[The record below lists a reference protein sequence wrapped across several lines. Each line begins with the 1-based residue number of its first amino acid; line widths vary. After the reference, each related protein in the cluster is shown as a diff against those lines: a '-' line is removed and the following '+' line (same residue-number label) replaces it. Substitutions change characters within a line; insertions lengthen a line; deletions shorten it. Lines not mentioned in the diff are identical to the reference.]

1 MFSCFRDLR
10 STHWRWL
17 AALCVTAL
25 LVTACGGG
33 GDGDS
38 GGDSDDTVA
47 EATSAP
53 TQGEGDGGDEE
64 SSEAGDGG
72 TSGSADAP
80 EAPVASEEGAPE
92 STTAPA
98 APDEE
103 APKSGSEPNYGG
115 SLVFGL
121 DAETTAGWNPITTS
135 AATSGH
141 IVLRQLYDPLVIE
154 GADGEPIP
162 FLLESFSAN
171 DDYTE
176 WTFTLRPEITFHD
189 GSPVNSAALVRHL
202 EELGNATLSRL
213 AIEEAEI
220 QSFEAI
226 DDLAVKVNLGKTF
239 VDFPL
244 GFTSAGGFLGAPA
257 MYDLGIDSARSPIG
271 TGPFMLDEW
280 VEHEVTRLVRNPNY
294 WRTDAEGRQLPYLDA
309 IEFRPFEDDETRF
322 NALRAGDV
330 DAIVDNGGRR
340 VEEYNKDFKAYW
352 QGEQYSATTSVLMNT
367 STPPFDNQEMR
378 RALAQCT
385 DRQTLS
391 AVLWDGQPPATGP
404 FSPGTP
410 GYLEDSG
417 FPAYDPDAGRAVIQ
431 RLGAPSFDIITTVT
445 TLDLLQAELLVQMW
459 GECGLDV
466 GINQMLQTEAVT
478 TAVFGNF
485 SVFVAVNHSGYSL
498 AMERFWWHS
507 GYSPPPPVPAI
518 NFGRIADPRI
528 DAALDEVITTDDEE
542 RQRELA
548 EEVNRAFAESVYN
561 IWLYHSR
568 WLVATQDYVSGIDD
582 LSLPEGR
589 EHPKVFLGRV
599 FLAEAWLDVR

>member
-1 MFSCFRDLR
+1 MLNRSRFLR
-10 STHWRWL
+10 STNWRWL
-17 AALCVTAL
+17 LALFMTAL
-25 LVTACGGG
+25 LASACGGG
-33 GDGDS
+33 DGGDS
-38 GGDSDDTVA
+38 GGVAVEGISPPTAAGDADDSGNGGDSGEAATGDERADDQESDA
-47 EATSAP
+47 ADEASPEPTGAP
-53 TQGEGDGGDEE
+53 T
-64 SSEAGDGG
+64 A
-72 TSGSADAP
+72 T
-80 EAPVASEEGAPE
+80 
-92 STTAPA
+92 
-98 APDEE
+98 DEE
-103 APKSGSEPNYGG
+103 APPSESDEIYGG
-115 SLVFGL
+115 TLVFAL
-121 DAETTAGWNPITTS
+121 ESETTAGWNPITTS

-154 GADGEPIP
+154 GADGEAIP
-162 FLLESFSAN
+162 FLLESFSSN
-171 DDYTE
+171 EDYTE
-176 WTFTLRPEITFHD
+176 WTFTLRPGITFHD
-189 GSPVNSAALVRHL
+189 GLPVNAAALVRHL
-202 EELGNATLSRL
+202 EELGKATLSRL

-226 DDLAVKVNLGKTF
+226 DDLTVKVFLGKTF

-244 GFTSAGGFLGAPA
+244 GFTSAGGFLGSPA
-257 MYDLGIDSARSPIG
+257 MYDLGTDSARNPIG

-294 WRTDAEGRQLPYLDA
+294 WRTDAAGQQLPYLDA

-322 NALRAGDV
+322 NALRADDV
-330 DAIVDNGGRR
+330 DASVDNGGRR
-340 VEEYNKDFKAYW
+340 IEEYNEGFKTFW
-352 QGEQYSATTSVLMNT
+352 QGEQFSATTSLLMNT
-367 STPPFDNQEMR
+367 TKPPFDNVEFR

-385 DRQTLS
+385 DRQTLNT
-391 AVLWDGQPPATGP
+391 VLWDGQPPATGP

-417 FPAYDPDAGRAVIQ
+417 FPGYDPDAGRAVIQ
-431 RLGAPSFDIITTVT
+431 QLGAPSFEITTTIT

-459 GECGLDV
+459 KECGLDV
-466 GINQMLQTEAVT
+466 SINQMLQTEAVT

-485 SVFVAVNHSGYSL
+485 STFVAVNHSGYSL

-518 NFGRIADPRI
+518 NFGRVSDPRI

-548 EEVNRAFAESVYN
+548 EEVNRAFADGVYN

-568 WLVATQDYVSGIDD
+568 WLIAAHDYVNGVDNLTI
-582 LSLPEGR
+582 PGGG

-599 FLAEAWLDVR
+599 FLAETWLDER